1 MTTAGTASG
10 RLAAIRGFVAPF
22 AARPIALV
30 GIVVLLAVVVAAV
43 AAPLVA
49 PYDPTAYDA
58 LIRLSP
64 PNPAHWFGTDQ
75 FGRDTLSRVIYSARM
90 ALLVGVGVVVFALV
104 TGVPIGVFSALF
116 PRVGQVLMRIVDVLM
131 AFPSLLFAL
140 GLIVILGPS
149 VANSIIAI
157 GVGFLTTTTRI
168 VYGLTLR
175 LKSETY
181 VEAARSMGSRTGWLV
196 LKHIL
201 PNLISPLL
209 VQASFVFAFAQLS
222 AASLD
227 FLGLGAPPTIPS
239 WGNMLAE
246 SRNFITRASWLLF
259 FPGLMI
265 VLTAFALNLVGDSL
279 RDRLDPRFR
288 SVFGGEG

>member
-1 MTTAGTASG
+1 MSMAGATNG
-10 RLAAIRGFVAPF
+10 RLAAVRSWVAPF
-22 AARPIALV
+22 AARPIALI
-30 GIVVLLAVVVAAV
+30 GFAILLIVLLAAI
-43 AAPLVA
+43 AAPMLA
-49 PYDPTAYDA
+49 PADPTAYDA

-64 PNPAHWFGTDQ
+64 PNPVHWFGTDQ

-90 ALLVGVGVVVFALV
+90 ALFVGVGVVVFALA
-104 TGVPIGVFSALF
+104 TGVPIGVFSALW
-116 PRVGQVLMRIVDVLM
+116 PRLGQVLMRLVDVLM
-131 AFPSLLFAL
+131 AFPSLLLAL

-157 GVGFLTTTTRI
+157 GAGFLTTTTRI

-175 LKSETY
+175 LKTETY
-181 VEAARSMGSRTGWLV
+181 VEAARSMGSRTGWVV
-196 LKHIL
+196 LKHIV

-227 FLGLGAPPTIPS
+227 FLGLGAPPDIPS

-246 SRNFITRASWLLF
+246 SRNFITRAPWLLF

>member
-1 MTTAGTASG
+1 MKAGSF
-10 RLAAIRGFVAPF
+10 RWLAPF
-22 AARPIALV
+22 AARPIALL
-30 GIVVLLAVVVAAV
+30 GLALLLMVLFAAIF
-43 AAPLVA
+43 APLIA
-49 PYDPTAYDA
+49 PYDPQAMDSI
-58 LIRLSP
+58 IRLSP
-64 PNPAHWFGTDQ
+64 PDAVHWFGTDQ
-75 FGRDTLSRVIYSARM
+75 FGRDTLSRVIYASRM
-90 ALLVGVGVVVFALV
+90 ALVVGVGVVVFALV

-116 PRVGQVLMRIVDVLM
+116 PRVGHVLMRMVDVLM
-131 AFPSLLFAL
+131 AFPSLLLAL

-149 VANSIIAI
+149 VVNSIIA
-157 GVGFLTTTTRI
+157 VAAGFLTTTTRI

-181 VEAARSMGSRTGWLV
+181 VEAARSMGSRTVWLV
-196 LKHIL
+196 TRHII

-209 VQASFVFAFAQLS
+209 VQASFVFAFAQLA

-227 FLGLGAPPTIPS
+227 FLGLGTPPTIPS

-246 SRNFITRASWLLF
+246 SRQFITRAPWLLL
-259 FPGLMI
+259 FPGMMI

-288 SVFGGEG
+288 EMLRREA

>member
-1 MTTAGTASG
+1 MKGGAM
-10 RLAAIRGFVAPF
+10 RWLAPF

-30 GIVVLLAVVVAAV
+30 GLALLLLVLFAAIF
-43 AAPLVA
+43 AAWIA
-49 PYDPTAYDA
+49 PYDPQEMDSI
-58 LIRLSP
+58 IRLSP
-64 PNPAHWFGTDQ
+64 PNWLHWFGTDQ
-75 FGRDTLSRVIYSARM
+75 FGRDTLTRVIYASRM
-90 ALLVGVGVVVFALV
+90 ALLVGVGVVLFALL

-116 PRVGQVLMRIVDVLM
+116 PRVGHVLMRMVDVLM
-131 AFPSLLFAL
+131 AFPSLLLAL

-149 VANSIIAI
+149 FTNSIIAV
-157 GVGFLTTTTRI
+157 GAGFLTTTTRI

-196 LKHIL
+196 TRHII

-209 VQASFVFAFAQLS
+209 VQASFVFAFAQLA

-246 SRNFITRASWLLF
+246 SRQFITRAPWLLF
-259 FPGLMI
+259 FPGIMI
-265 VLTAFALNLVGDSL
+265 VLTAFALNLVGDAL

-288 SVFGGEG
+288 DMLGRKA

>member
-1 MTTAGTASG
+1 MTTSSAAPT
-10 RLAAIRGFVAPF
+10 RLDAVRIWLAPL
-22 AARPIALV
+22 AARPVALAGIGV
-30 GIVVLLAVVVAAV
+30 LLIVVLGAI
-43 AAPLVA
+43 AAPLLA
-49 PYDPTAYDA
+49 PYDPGAFDS

-64 PNPAHWFGTDQ
+64 PNPQHWFGTDQ
-75 FGRDTLSRVIYSARM
+75 LGRDTLSRVIYSARM
-90 ALLVGVGVVVFALV
+90 ALLVGIGVVVFALAA
-104 TGVPIGVFSALF
+104 GIPIGVFSALF
-116 PRVGQVLMRIVDVLM
+116 PRLGQVLMRAVDVLM
-131 AFPSLLFAL
+131 AFPSLLLAL

-157 GVGFLTTTTRI
+157 GAGFLTTTTRI

-175 LKSETY
+175 LKTETY

-227 FLGLGAPPTIPS
+227 FLGLGAPPEIPS

-246 SRNFITRASWLLF
+246 SRNFITRAPWLLF
-259 FPGLMI
+259 FPGMMI
-265 VLTAFALNLVGDSL
+265 ALTAFALNLVGDTL

-288 SVFGGEG
+288 GLFGGEG

>member
-1 MTTAGTASG
+1 MTSV
-10 RLAAIRGFVAPF
+10 RSWLAPF
-22 AARPIALV
+22 TARPIALV
-30 GIVVLLAVVVAAV
+30 GLALLVMVVIAA
-43 AAPLVA
+43 AFAPWIA
-49 PYDPTAYDA
+49 PYDPDA
-58 LIRLSP
+58 MDPIIRLSP
-64 PNPAHWFGTDQ
+64 PDALHWFGTDQ
-75 FGRDTLSRVIYSARM
+75 FGRDTLSRVIYASRM

-104 TGVPIGVFSALF
+104 TGVPIAVFSALF
-116 PRVGQVLMRIVDVLM
+116 PRVGHVLMRMVDVLM
-131 AFPSLLFAL
+131 AFPSLLLAL
-140 GLIVILGPS
+140 GLIVVLGPS
-149 VANSIIAI
+149 VVNSILAV

-196 LKHIL
+196 TRHIL
-201 PNLISPLL
+201 PNLVSPLL
-209 VQASFVFAFAQLS
+209 VQASFVFAFAQLA

-246 SRNFITRASWLLF
+246 SRQFITRAPWLLF
-259 FPGLMI
+259 FPGIMI

-288 SVFGGEG
+288 DMLGGKA